1 MKRTSSKPRACGL
14 TLIEL
19 MIALVVVVITVSV
32 STPMMQSL
40 ICGNRLRTTTDRLLV
55 AINLARSEAVNR
67 NTPVSLCPSTM
78 ASSGVAR
85 CAGSLADGWIVFTNR
100 DRDAAVDAG
109 IDQVIRVFEGIPPGY
124 TLTNLAGTRAIAET
138 ITYLPDGSS
147 RRNRTLLLC
156 PPAGYPVA
164 PWRVVLNLVGRAR
177 AARSGSGD
185 VSGGRAR
192 CPVG

>member
-1 MKRTSSKPRACGL
+1 MKRISSKPRVCGL

-19 MIALVVVVITVSV
+19 LIALVILVITISV
-32 STPMMQSL
+32 ATPTLQGL
-40 ICGNRLRTTTDRLLV
+40 ICANRLRTTTDRLLV

-78 ASSGVAR
+78 ASTGVAL
-85 CAGSLADGWIVFTNR
+85 CAGSLAEGWIVFTNQ
-100 DRDAAVDAG
+100 DRDAAVDAST
-109 IDQVIRVFEGIPPGY
+109 DEVIRAFEGIPPGY
-124 TLTNLAGTRAIAET
+124 SLTNLAGTRAITDT

-156 PPAGYPVA
+156 PPAGSAVE

-185 VSGGRAR
+185 ISGGRGR
-192 CPVG
+192 C